1 MTEYDIGNL
10 INYCK
15 SKEEKVNTTK
25 EIIKL
30 SKEHKVKVGA
40 VYVIENTI
48 FGKCYIGQTRNITK
62 IFDNWKRDLEN
73 NSNRYPSELCYDYK
87 DFKTAFQFYIYDADI
102 TMYGRTRKRENLLES
117 EKFLDTYNLWKNK
130 GEWIRYIRGK

>member
-48 FGKCYIGQTRNITK
+48 FGKCYIGQTEILLKYLIVGRETWRIIAIGIRVSYVTIIRILRLHFNF
-62 IFDNWKRDLEN
+62 IF
-73 NSNRYPSELCYDYK
+73 
-87 DFKTAFQFYIYDADI
+87 
-102 TMYGRTRKRENLLES
+102 MM
-117 EKFLDTYNLWKNK
+117 
-130 GEWIRYIRGK
+130 